1 MFIIRMFIYL
11 IFQHEL
17 QQNLKHHLSSL
28 RPNLRRVRF
37 TFVILLGY
45 HDIYLTDSFT
55 TENPLEL
62 ITTTTTTTEVQSS
75 TELKY
80 ENRRMKGITSSFL
93 SNDF

>member
-1 MFIIRMFIYL
+1 MFIYL

-28 RPNLRRVRF
+28 RPNLQRVRL
-37 TFVILLGY
+37 TFVIFLGY
-45 HDIYLTDSFT
+45 HDIYLTDSVT

-62 ITTTTTTTEVQSS
+62 ITTTTTEVHSS